1 MPRKRRGRRRQM
13 YHYDEECGLLEE
25 IVKVTSPPGKCKIVN
40 RYVRP
45 SEPIAVTE
53 WKSVNRTYCV
63 VCREGGELL
72 CCDACPASFHLLCHE
87 PVIRREAIPRGRW
100 LCNRCHRTGTNAIS
114 RKRNRVSILTE
125 DEHRLLELNRIFN
138 SRDITD
144 TVAFYV
150 ALSTSLSNCNA
161 RQFEL
166 PAALRN
172 DGLLPYRGLAQP
184 RCIVLN
190 EPCTVCDG
198 LGEDS
203 PKIRCD
209 FCRYVYHVDCLRPP
223 LCSPPSETWMC
234 PNHVEPV
241 VESKLL
247 TSISVTERRHL
258 WTKYARQSVDELSI
272 RRNFLE
278 KLRKSC
284 NLRNLRDLQDNG
296 ISDNDLST
304 SSEHQSPLE
313 NGQYDAATTSS
324 SCNDEPS
331 VLVAERPGIRRDREW
346 QCERPPSTSLNYRD
360 NHSFSRSTAPLA
372 KGRSLSSLTS
382 QHTCM
387 DSTPFCSAVLPIS
400 SAVSIDS
407 TYTIMVPAFNV
418 AGTKRKEDQQ
428 FIHVD
433 FALDDDNCSFDCRCY
448 STSEDVCHR
457 RVDVSIG
464 KALSPKPQEVVSRHP
479 EICEEK
485 LSINIEEPPKHAIP
499 MDIAQLD
506 TSSMSVRG
514 SVLRALLESPDGASV
529 EPTLK
534 NKPIALTRI
543 RRTRTRVIKSS
554 M

>member
-1 MPRKRRGRRRQM
+1 MEWVKSEMPRKRRGRRRQM

-241 VESKLL
+241 V
-247 TSISVTERRHL
+247 
-258 WTKYARQSVDELSI
+258 
-272 RRNFLE
+272 
-278 KLRKSC
+278 LRKSC